1 MFCQRP
7 HTTAGSEALRGTRF
21 KHFLP
26 AVLILVVVCVQACQ
40 RPTRSNVSH
49 QQQTSLNVFDAY
61 LNTDTPAADGFDFP
75 VGDANA
81 RGLYK
86 DVATGIEYTG
96 WRINTHFAENYE
108 LGIHTG
114 EDWNGNGGGNTD
126 LGQDVHAVANGR
138 VTFAQNCGRLWGNV
152 ITIEHHFYENHEH
165 RKIISLYAH
174 LNEIKV
180 NEGAVVRRRQVIAT
194 VGQDPDKTYAAHL
207 HLELR
212 WDDSLSPTYWPSSNG
227 KNEAWVR
234 EHYAKPSA
242 FINEHRKLLVPQKEA
257 KLIVV
262 DQESYKARFYQ
273 AGVLNQEYD
282 VSFGQGKGQKLVE
295 GDNKTPKGMYFV
307 IRKHR
312 GNFDGAYGAYYGG
325 HWIKINYPNKYDA
338 NRAAAQQMI
347 SALQQAAITA
357 AWEKRA
363 ATLESTKLGGGIGF
377 HGWIKEWDNSGPR
390 HLSWGCVVMHLY
402 DIQKLYDQIPEGT
415 MVVIL

>member
-1 MFCQRP
+1 M
-7 HTTAGSEALRGTRF
+7 TKL
-21 KHFLP
+21 KHFAL
-26 AVLILVVVCVQACQ
+26 AVLIVVIVFSQACQ
-40 RPTRSNVSH
+40 RSTAINPSPAP
-49 QQQTSLNVFDAY
+49 QQQTSTNAFDAY
-61 LNTDTPAADGFDFP
+61 LKTDIPPADGFDFP

-81 RGLYK
+81 KGSYK
-86 DVATGIEYTG
+86 DVATGIEYQG
-96 WRINTHFAENYE
+96 WRIATHFAENYE

-126 LGQDVHAVANGR
+126 LGQEVYAVANGR
-138 VTFAQNCGRLWGNV
+138 VTFAQNFGRLWGNV
-152 ITIEHHFYENHEH
+152 IIIEHRFYENHEQ

-180 NEGAVVRRRQVIAT
+180 SEGAVVNRRQAIAT
-194 VGQDPDKTYAAHL
+194 IGQDPDKLFAAHL

-227 KNEAWVR
+227 KDEAWVK
-234 EHYAKPSA
+234 EHYASPSA
-242 FINEHRKLLVPQKEA
+242 FINEHRKLFVPQKEA

-273 AGVLNQEYD
+273 AGDLNEEYD

-307 IRKHR
+307 INKHR
-312 GNFDGAYGAYYGG
+312 GEFGGEYGAYYGG

-338 NRAAAQQMI
+338 DRAVAQQMI
-347 SALQQAAITA
+347 SRQQQSAITA
-357 AWEKRA
+357 AWEKRT
-363 ATLESTKLGGGIGF
+363 ATLETTKLGGGIGF
-377 HGWIKEWDNSGPR
+377 HGWIKEWENSGPR
-390 HLSWGCVVMHLY
+390 HLSWGCVVMHLD
-402 DIQKLYDQIPEGT
+402 DIRELYDQIPEGT

>member
-1 MFCQRP
+1 MM
-7 HTTAGSEALRGTRF
+7 RF
-21 KHFLP
+21 KHLSP
-26 AVLILVVVCVQACQ
+26 AVLIVVVVCVRACQ
-40 RPTRSNVSH
+40 RYNPGNPSH
-49 QQQTSLNVFDAY
+49 QQQASRNTFDAY
-61 LNTDTPAADGFDFP
+61 LESDIPPADGFDFP

-81 RGLYK
+81 GGSYK
-86 DVATGIEYTG
+86 DLATGIEYRG
-96 WRINTHFAENYE
+96 WRIATQFAENYE
-108 LGIHTG
+108 LGIHPG

-152 ITIEHHFYENHEH
+152 ITIEHHFYENHER

-180 NEGAVVRRRQVIAT
+180 NEGALVQRRQVIAT
-194 VGQDPDKTYAAHL
+194 IGQDPDKLFAAHL

-227 KNEAWVR
+227 KDEAWVK
-234 EHYAKPSA
+234 EHYATPSA
-242 FINEHRKLLVPQKEA
+242 FINEHRKLFVPQKEA
-257 KLIVV
+257 KLMIV

-295 GDNKTPKGMYFV
+295 GDNKIPKGMYFV
-307 IRKHR
+307 IKKHR
-312 GNFDGAYGAYYGG
+312 GNFGGPYGAYYGG

-338 NRAAAQQMI
+338 DRGLAQQMI
-347 SALQQAAITA
+347 SQQQQAAITA
-357 AWEKRA
+357 AWEKRV
-363 ATLESTKLGGGIGF
+363 ATLETTKLGGGIGF

-402 DIQKLYDQIPEGT
+402 DIQRLYDQIPEGT
-415 MVVIL
+415 MVVIR

>member
-1 MFCQRP
+1 MK
-7 HTTAGSEALRGTRF
+7 RF
-21 KHFLP
+21 KHFSP
-26 AVLILVVVCVQACQ
+26 AVLIVLIVCVQACH
-40 RPTRSNVSH
+40 RSAPSNPAV
-49 QQQTSLNVFDAY
+49 QTQTSPNVFDAY
-61 LNTDTPAADGFDFP
+61 LNTDVTPADGFDFP

-81 RGLYK
+81 GGSYK
-86 DVATGIEYTG
+86 DVVTGTEYHG
-96 WRINTHFAENYE
+96 WRIATHFAENYE

-126 LGQDVHAVANGR
+126 LGQDVHAVADGR

-174 LNEIKV
+174 LNEIKI
-180 NEGAVVRRRQVIAT
+180 NEGDVVQRRQVIAT
-194 VGQDPDKTYAAHL
+194 VGQDPDKLFAAHL

-227 KNEAWVR
+227 KNEAWVK
-234 EHYAKPSA
+234 EHYAEPSA
-242 FINEHRKLLVPQKEA
+242 FINEHRKLFVPQKEA

-273 AGVLNQEYD
+273 ASVLNQEYD
-282 VSFGQGKGQKLVE
+282 VSFGQGKGQKLIE

-307 IRKHR
+307 IKKHR
-312 GNFDGAYGAYYGG
+312 GDFGGEYGAYYGG

-338 NRAAAQQMI
+338 DRAVAQQMI
-347 SALQQAAITA
+347 SRQQQRAIAA

-363 ATLESTKLGGGIGF
+363 PTLENTKLGGGIGF
-377 HGWIKEWDNSGPR
+377 HGWIEEWDNSGPR

-402 DIQKLYDQIPEGT
+402 DIRVLYDQIPEGT

>member
-1 MFCQRP
+1 M
-7 HTTAGSEALRGTRF
+7 TSF
-21 KHFLP
+21 KHLSP
-26 AVLILVVVCVQACQ
+26 AVLIVVLVCVQACQ
-40 RPTRSNVSH
+40 RLTPAPTNSPH
-49 QQQTSLNVFDAY
+49 QQPTAPNVFDAY
-61 LNTDTPAADGFDFP
+61 LETDIPPADGFDFP
-75 VGDANA
+75 VGDAN
-81 RGLYK
+81 GNGPYK
-86 DVATGIEYTG
+86 DIATGIGYHG
-96 WRINTHFAENYE
+96 WRIATHFAENYE

-152 ITIEHHFYENHEH
+152 ITIEHYFYENHER

-180 NEGAVVRRRQVIAT
+180 KEGSVVQRRQVIAT
-194 VGQDPDKTYAAHL
+194 IGQDPDKLFAAHL

-227 KNEAWVR
+227 NNQAWVR
-234 EHYAKPSA
+234 EHYAWPSG
-242 FINEHRKLLVPQKEA
+242 FITEHRKLFLPQKEA
-257 KLIVV
+257 TLLVV

-273 AGVLNQEYD
+273 AGVLRQEYD

-307 IRKHR
+307 INKHR
-312 GNFDGAYGAYYGG
+312 GDFDGPYGAYYGG

-338 NRAAAQQMI
+338 ARAVAQQMI
-347 SALQQAAITA
+347 SRQQQSTITA
-357 AWEKRA
+357 AWERRA
-363 ATLESTKLGGGIGF
+363 ATLETTKLGGGIGF
-377 HGWIKEWDNSGPR
+377 HGWIREWDNSGPR

-402 DIQKLYDQIPEGT
+402 DIQKLYDQVPEGT
-415 MVVIL
+415 MVVIQ

>member
-1 MFCQRP
+1 M
-7 HTTAGSEALRGTRF
+7 TNTKIAGSNELRVRKCKQF
-21 KHFLP
+21 SL
-26 AVLILVVVCVQACQ
+26 AVLILVTICVQACQ
-40 RPTRSNVSH
+40 RPTTSNPPH
-49 QQQTSLNVFDAY
+49 QQRTSSNVFDNY
-61 LNTDTPAADGFDFP
+61 LNTDLPPADGFDFP

-81 RGLYK
+81 SGPYK
-86 DVATGIEYTG
+86 DVATGIEYRG
-96 WRINTHFAENYE
+96 WRIATHFAENYE

-138 VTFAQNCGRLWGNV
+138 VAFAQNCGRLWGNV

-180 NEGAVVRRRQVIAT
+180 NEGAVVQRRQVIAT
-194 VGQDPDKTYAAHL
+194 VGQDPDKLFAAHL

-212 WDDSLSPTYWPSSNG
+212 WDESLSPTYWPSSNG
-227 KNEAWVR
+227 RNEAWVR
-234 EHYAKPSA
+234 EHYAEPTA
-242 FINEHRKLLVPQKEA
+242 FIDGHRKLFVPQKEA
-257 KLIVV
+257 NLIVV

-273 AGVLNQEYD
+273 SGSLNQEYD